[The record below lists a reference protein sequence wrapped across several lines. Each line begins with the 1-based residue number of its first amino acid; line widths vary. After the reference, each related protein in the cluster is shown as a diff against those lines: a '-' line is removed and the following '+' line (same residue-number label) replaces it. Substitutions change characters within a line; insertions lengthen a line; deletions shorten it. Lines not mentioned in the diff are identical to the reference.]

1 MTMLAVRVHHFGG
14 PEELSLEQ
22 VQVPEPQLGEALVRL
37 RAAGV
42 GPWDALIR
50 TGRSGVEQALPLTP
64 GSDIA
69 GIVERVRAGDEP
81 ASVSVGDAVYGV
93 TNDSFTGG
101 YAQYAVASLGSLAR
115 KPERLDFVGA
125 ASVPVV
131 AVIAWQMLFDRA
143 AVSAGQ
149 TVLVLGASGNV
160 GSYAVQ
166 LATWAGV
173 RVIGISHADDA
184 RRFDDLAGSV
194 DAVIDTVG
202 HETQAAS
209 FVTLKKGGIL
219 VSSVSAP
226 SQQLALRYG
235 VRTAYFVVHVP
246 TAQLERIAQLLDAGE
261 LKTNV
266 GVVLDL
272 SEARE
277 AHEMLDGTVP
287 HPSGKVVLKIP

>member
-1 MTMLAVRVHHFGG
+1 MLAARVHHFGG

-22 VQVPEPQLGEALVRL
+22 VQIPEPRPGEALVRV

-50 TGRSGVEQALPLTP
+50 AGRSGVEQVLPLIP

-69 GIVERVRAGDEP
+69 GVVERIHAGDEP
-81 ASVSVGDAVYGV
+81 APAAVGDAVYGV

-115 KPERLDFVGA
+115 KPDRLDFVEA

-131 AVIAWQMLFDRA
+131 AVTAWQMLFDRA
-143 AVSAGQ
+143 SLSAGQ
-149 TVLVLGASGNV
+149 TVLVLGANGNV

-166 LATWAGV
+166 LASWAGA
-173 RVIGISHADDA
+173 RVIGISHPDDA
-184 RRFDDLAGSV
+184 RRFGDVVASV

-202 HETQAAS
+202 HETQTSS
-209 FVTLKKGGIL
+209 FVSLKKGGIL

-226 SQQLALRYG
+226 SQQLALQYG
-235 VRTAYFVVHVP
+235 VRTAFFIVHVP
-246 TAQLERIAQLLDAGE
+246 TAQLERITQLFDAGK

-266 GVVLDL
+266 GAVLEL
-272 SEARE
+272 SEARK
-277 AHEMLDGTVP
+277 AHEMLAGTVP
-287 HPSGKVVLKIP
+287 HASGKIVLKVP